1 MQRPPHFLIVLL
13 TDFGL
18 IDAYVGT
25 MKGVIA
31 GIAPSA
37 NVIDLSHEVSPQDVA
52 GAAFILEASYRYF
65 PAGTIF
71 CCVVDPGVGGGRLG
85 VALRVEAADVG
96 PFFLVGPDNG
106 LFGPVLEHT
115 PATVTAVL
123 DEPSYHLSGASATF
137 HGRDIFAPA
146 AAHLATGV
154 DLRRLGSRLE
164 PASLTR
170 LDRPEPK
177 ATGAGWRASVIHI
190 DHFGN
195 LITNFPGDRLEPP
208 LESWCVAAGETEVN
222 GVKRTFTDVAV
233 GEAVAYIGSS
243 GYLELAVRQGDAAKA
258 FGLIKGAEV
267 VLTRRKARSKE

>member
-1 MQRPPHFLIVLL
+1 MLVQRASHPVIALL
-13 TDFGL
+13 TGFGL
-18 IDAYVGT
+18 ADAYVGT

-31 GIAPSA
+31 GITPGA
-37 NVIDLSHEVSPQDVA
+37 NVIDLSHEVAPQDVA

-85 VALRVEAADVG
+85 VALRVEAVDVG

-106 LFGPVLEHT
+106 LFAPVLEHT
-115 PATVTAVL
+115 PATVAAVL
-123 DEPSYHLSGASATF
+123 DEPSYHLPGASVTF

-146 AAHLATGV
+146 AAYLAAGV

-177 ATGAGWRASVIHI
+177 ATGAGWRASVIHV

-195 LITNFPGDRLEPP
+195 LITNLLGDRLDPP
-208 LESWCVAAGETEVN
+208 LENWCVAAGESEVN
-222 GVKRTFTDVAV
+222 GVKRTFADVAV
-233 GEAVAYIGSS
+233 GEAVAYIGSN
-243 GYLELAVRQGDAAKA
+243 GYLNWLCDKA
-258 FGLIKGAEV
+258 
-267 VLTRRKARSKE
+267 TPRKHSA